1 MISYENA
8 LTAWALSAVAFLI
21 VGQLLATRLREENHV
36 IFQNLKEPSMMNRF
50 GAKLVAFAFS
60 HESKRAEFVTLQHYL
75 TAFRVATITLLLT
88 TVAVLLL

>member
-1 MISYENA
+1 
-8 LTAWALSAVAFLI
+8 
-21 VGQLLATRLREENHV
+21 
-36 IFQNLKEPSMMNRF
+36 MMNRF

>member
-36 IFQNLKEPSMMNRF
+36 IFQKLKEPSMMNRF

-60 HESKRAEFVTLQHYL
+60 RESKRTEFVTLQHYL

-88 TVAVLLL
+88 TVAVFLL